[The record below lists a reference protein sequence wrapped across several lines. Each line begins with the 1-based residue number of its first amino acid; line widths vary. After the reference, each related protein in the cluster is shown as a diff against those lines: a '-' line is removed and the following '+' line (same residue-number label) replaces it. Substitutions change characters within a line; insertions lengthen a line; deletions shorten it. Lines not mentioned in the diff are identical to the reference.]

1 MKWLWVLLLCG
12 CAHPTVSVPP
22 PPDLMNGA
30 LAIYVAIMQALP
42 TYVADKDLARFES
55 AEIAAVQNDLAQC
68 RTEKLDGDS
77 TAFVLKIVILQNDWN
92 ALVVLDSR
100 LQRDSF
106 L

>member
-12 CAHPTVSVPP
+12 CAHPTVKAPP
-22 PPDLMNGA
+22 PPDLLDGA
-30 LAIYVAIMQALP
+30 LEVYAAIRQALP
-42 TYVADKDLARFES
+42 TYIADKDLARFES

-68 RTEKLDGDS
+68 KKLDGDS

-92 ALVVLDSR
+92 VLVALDSR
-100 LQRDSF
+100 LQHESF